1 MCPVVTGDTALA
13 RRSYQNRTKYA
24 ILLIVV
30 SNVLRYNMVAALQI
44 SLDNL
49 RDIPAFHA
57 LPDEQLMS
65 LAAVMVR
72 RQYAAGHIIFMEGD
86 QAESLWF
93 VASGRVKII
102 KQSLHGRVQGL
113 CLMDRGKC
121 FGSCPLFDM
130 AKNPATAQALND
142 VTLFVLP
149 EAALEHMKAHDPH
162 LVKALLHI
170 YSQRLEHLARVSE
183 VLGAW
188 TVPDRINDSLLTYAD
203 RDARDPVVELTQE
216 KLASLSGTVREV
228 VSRHLRLL
236 EKAGIVRIEPRR
248 IVILNIDALMP
259 PCACEDQR
267 KPA

>member
-1 MCPVVTGDTALA
+1 M
-13 RRSYQNRTKYA
+13 S
-24 ILLIVV
+24 V
-30 SNVLRYNMVAALQI
+30 SLQI
-44 SLDNL
+44 SPEDL
-49 RDIPAFHA
+49 REIPAFHA
-57 LPDEQLMS
+57 LPDEQRMS
-65 LAAVMVR
+65 LAVVMVR
-72 RQYAAGHIIFMEGD
+72 RQYSAGQIIFMEGD
-86 QAESLWF
+86 EAGSLWF

-102 KQSLHGRVQGL
+102 KQSLNGRVQGL

-130 AKNPATAQALND
+130 EKNPATAQALNE

-149 EAALEHMKAHDPH
+149 EAALEQMRAHDPH

-188 TVPDRINDSLLTYAD
+188 TVPDRINDCLLTYAD
-203 RDARDPVVELTQE
+203 RAALEPVVELTQE

-236 EKAGIVRIEPRR
+236 EKAGIVRVEPGR
-248 IVILNIDALMP
+248 IVILNVDALLP
-259 PCACEDQR
+259 PCACEERR